1 MQAFEYLVA
10 YLPEEDEDGNTPL
23 EPAIIEHDTTL
34 AKTEQGLVMRLTK
47 KIPDKYDEHL
57 EDIKIVVRPF

>member
-10 YLPEEDEDGNTPL
+10 YLPVEDEDGKTPMP
-23 EPAIIEHDTTL
+23 PAIIDRDVVI
-34 AKTEQGLVMRLTK
+34 AKSEPGLVMKLTK
-47 KIPDKYDEHL
+47 KIPDKYDEVL